1 MNSNTSIQR
10 ETKNLKWVS
19 SKCHEGGCDY
29 ALRCVWTVSGSECWA
44 EWSDSNLQTELSEY
58 HLFHYGCMSE
68 LCFSTCCWRADSLI
82 HYSHFPIAIDSTNSC
97 LWQYYI
103 YVNFNGCDFIAA
115 GDEGSSSGS
124 GSGCSDGCTTEF
136 VFVGTE
142 APVIGADRSD
152 ERAAAAAAGNSL
164 SRGPSLLLVMA
175 ALTLPL
181 WIMQT
186 QWR

>member
-1 MNSNTSIQR
+1 MCAF
-10 ETKNLKWVS
+10 V
-19 SKCHEGGCDY
+19 
-29 ALRCVWTVSGSECWA
+29 
-44 EWSDSNLQTELSEY
+44 
-58 HLFHYGCMSE
+58 
-68 LCFSTCCWRADSLI
+68 
-82 HYSHFPIAIDSTNSC
+82 
-97 LWQYYI
+97 
-103 YVNFNGCDFIAA
+103 AA

-152 ERAAAAAAGNSL
+152 ERAAAAAGKSFC
-164 SRGPSLLLVMA
+164 RGPSLLLVMG

-181 WIMQT
+181 WAMKT

>member
-1 MNSNTSIQR
+1 MG
-10 ETKNLKWVS
+10 E
-19 SKCHEGGCDY
+19 
-29 ALRCVWTVSGSECWA
+29 LRCATRGPKLKA
-44 EWSDSNLQTELSEY
+44 ARNN
-58 HLFHYGCMSE
+58 
-68 LCFSTCCWRADSLI
+68 I
-82 HYSHFPIAIDSTNSC
+82 I
-97 LWQYYI
+97 
-103 YVNFNGCDFIAA
+103 VNVDFNVCVFVAS

-152 ERAAAAAAGNSL
+152 ERAAAAAAGKSL
-164 SRGPSLLLVMA
+164 SREPSLLVVMF

-181 WIMQT
+181 WAMQT

>member
-1 MNSNTSIQR
+1 MYI
-10 ETKNLKWVS
+10 LI
-19 SKCHEGGCDY
+19 
-29 ALRCVWTVSGSECWA
+29 CVIFFAV
-44 EWSDSNLQTELSEY
+44 
-58 HLFHYGCMSE
+58 
-68 LCFSTCCWRADSLI
+68 
-82 HYSHFPIAIDSTNSC
+82 
-97 LWQYYI
+97 
-103 YVNFNGCDFIAA
+103 

-152 ERAAAAAAGNSL
+152 ERAAAAGKSL

-175 ALTLPL
+175 AIAVPL
-181 WIMQT
+181 WAVQT